1 MRTVFVTGG
10 AGYIG
15 SHCVIELL
23 DAGYEVVAIDNFA
36 NSVDAEDGH
45 SVALKRVEQITGKP
59 VTFYKCDLLDKNAL
73 EKVFQKVSM
82 EKGLFVYIIII
93 FAVLFVYVTVL

>member
-59 VTFYKCDLLDKNAL
+59 VTFYKCDLLDKNAV

-82 EKGLFVYIIII
+82 ENGSFSCTSLLLLRYY
-93 FAVLFVYVTVL
+93 LYM